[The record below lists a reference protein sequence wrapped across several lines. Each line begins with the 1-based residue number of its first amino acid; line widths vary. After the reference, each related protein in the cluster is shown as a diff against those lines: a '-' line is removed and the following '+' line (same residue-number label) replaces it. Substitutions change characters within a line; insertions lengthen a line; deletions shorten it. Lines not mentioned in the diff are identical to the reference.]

1 MWHPT
6 AEATETEAVSH
17 TKTIQTNQKTNYKLL
32 GFLFFPNHPTKPCHS
47 GTPPLSSK
55 TGIYP
60 FFMSFL
66 RRQESFCANFQQDSG
81 SISHQMTRT
90 SGMTKA
96 RHPFTSSPLKGRI
109 EEGLESFK

>member
-17 TKTIQTNQKTNYKLL
+17 TKTIQTNQKTNYNLV
-32 GFLFFPNHPTKPCHS
+32 GFLFFPNHPTTHCHS

-55 TGIYP
+55 AGIYP

-66 RRQESFCANFQQDSG
+66 HRQESIRTNFQQDSR
-81 SISHQMTRT
+81 SISHQMTEM
-90 SGMTKA
+90 SGMT
-96 RHPFTSSPLKGRI
+96 FFLVI
-109 EEGLESFK
+109 